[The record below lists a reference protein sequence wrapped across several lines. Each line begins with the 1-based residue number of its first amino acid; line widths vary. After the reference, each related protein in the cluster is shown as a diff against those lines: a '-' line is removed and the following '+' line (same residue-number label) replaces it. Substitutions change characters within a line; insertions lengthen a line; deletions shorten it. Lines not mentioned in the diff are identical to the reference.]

1 MVLSLLVSFGTAVG
15 AHEGIKASMAK
26 SRKEEH
32 RSRKNNLI
40 VHCPKS
46 SQYSPYLEGRRVVL
60 SGDRLFIDTGTVHD
74 APFGHPF
81 EGYYIPYPDSR
92 YAGLVTTITHEAPI
106 MNWVFMDPLTYS
118 FQFGVR
124 AVADANLTGP
134 WDCTRQDRRLTFCGW
149 EGFCAVLEDS
159 GVWGL
164 YYDFDGD
171 GMRKKFGQEGR
182 VVIEIELIRSELRT
196 PKPEPEPE
204 PQPEPEI
211 VAEPQNQDKAAE
223 AGLEK
228 QVEAQKTDVDYAETK
243 SLNKQNDEFNCI
255 IRTSTSFTAYCN
267 SITYVMA
274 RNPAAFK
281 AMRSRQVQRFIAQ
294 LQLSDPNDQLLNLVS
309 EEDLDEAAKM
319 AKLSKADDDEDF
331 YPESWANSPQSFKLF
346 FNRYF
351 RQWAAAQRD
360 RDAYDGPSKGTRSQ
374 AAQRLANA

>member
-60 SGDRLFIDTGTVHD
+60 SGDRLYIDTGTAHD
-74 APFGHPF
+74 VPFGHPF

-92 YAGLVTTITHEAPI
+92 YAGLVTTITPEAPI

-204 PQPEPEI
+204 PQPEQDVTATAEQKDESAQQKGENSTEPESFSPERVDAPSKPVQEFGVTLEEKMERMYVGKVEDEETYSVI
-211 VAEPQNQDKAAE
+211 SEPLSTMSTPSTARDGMPKKRRKRRSKA
-223 AGLEK
+223 K
-228 QVEAQKTDVDYAETK
+228 KYQSPSVE
-243 SLNKQNDEFNCI
+243 N
-255 IRTSTSFTAYCN
+255 
-267 SITYVMA
+267 
-274 RNPAAFK
+274 
-281 AMRSRQVQRFIAQ
+281 
-294 LQLSDPNDQLLNLVS
+294 S
-309 EEDLDEAAKM
+309 EEE
-319 AKLSKADDDEDF
+319 
-331 YPESWANSPQSFKLF
+331 
-346 FNRYF
+346 
-351 RQWAAAQRD
+351 
-360 RDAYDGPSKGTRSQ
+360 KGT
-374 AAQRLANA
+374 AEV